1 MPPPES
7 IHQKEWDWTLGH
19 FDEPLNSPTILN
31 IMHAY
36 CINFGKYRKKYKEE
50 QGNIILHI

>member
-7 IHQKEWDWTLGH
+7 IYQKEWDWTLGH